1 MDIFDIIIMILGLII
16 GLLIGYFI
24 FNNNT
29 YIGPNSNEIKKEIYE
44 DEDGRKYK
52 WDTVVC
58 ICPVS
63 YSMDK
68 LKDPNYKDFHEH

>member
-29 YIGPNSNEIKKEIYE
+29 YIGPNSNEIKKESNLLE
-44 DEDGRKYK
+44 QRKN
-52 WDTVVC
+52 
-58 ICPVS
+58 
-63 YSMDK
+63 
-68 LKDPNYKDFHEH
+68 DPRRAT